1 MSEWNGDPLHERDLP
16 NAELML
22 ARILRDAEHDH
33 VVVEELDDLDAEPRG
48 RRWLYAVAAAVMVI
62 ALASIGW
69 MVSRPDSRSTQ
80 PAQQPTVVASST
92 PAPSPSIEAT
102 PTPATLPEPVETTTE
117 PEPEPTPTRRTPTPS
132 PTASA
137 LPSDDETASAEATPT
152 LTGDRVEI
160 LSATRRGPTESGEGD
175 YVDIEFTVCPGSRGA
190 TFFSPVVGNAL
201 YSSVTADEPWGRGR
215 ILLNANTCT
224 TTTIWVVVPSEPT
237 RISLTFDV
245 VYPEDH
251 SMYDGQRTDSVLVN

>member
-16 NAELML
+16 HAELML

-69 MVSRPDSRSTQ
+69 VVSRPDSRSTQ

-102 PTPATLPEPVETTTE
+102 LPHSPAIASRFSAQPGEDRPRAERAIMWTSS
-117 PEPEPTPTRRTPTPS
+117 S
-132 PTASA
+132 PCVPA
-137 LPSDDETASAEATPT
+137 AEARRSSRPWW
-152 LTGDRVEI
+152 G
-160 LSATRRGPTESGEGD
+160 TRSIR
-175 YVDIEFTVCPGSRGA
+175 A
-190 TFFSPVVGNAL
+190 
-201 YSSVTADEPWGRGR
+201 
-215 ILLNANTCT
+215 
-224 TTTIWVVVPSEPT
+224 
-237 RISLTFDV
+237 
-245 VYPEDH
+245 
-251 SMYDGQRTDSVLVN
+251 